1 MPVFSFKLKK
11 ANDPTRLADF
21 DAPPSWEDLALKISK
36 LFDIPA
42 KDVGVAFVDKAKG
55 AVTLTNDQ
63 ELQQFYKHLDQ
74 SSEEIKFVVQD
85 LQTPDGESALIL
97 PHKMALVSLPLALR
111 SCSPS

>member
-1 MPVFSFKLKK
+1 MPVFPFKLKK
-11 ANDPTRLADF
+11 ANAPTRLAYF
-21 DAPPSWEDLALKISK
+21 DAPPSWGDLALKIAE

-42 KDVGVAFVDKAKG
+42 KDVGVAFVDKAKD

-74 SSEEIKFVVQD
+74 SSEENKFVVQD
-85 LQTPDGESALIL
+85 LQTPDGESALIIR
-97 PHKMALVSLPLALR
+97 HKMALPLALR